1 MPERND
7 HVSELTRD
15 AQADD
20 AKLRILAKLQNLF
33 SNMSV
38 GGFIAMPILILPI
51 FFIDGLAETIFPV
64 VAMFIIF
71 GLIIGGA
78 VGGWLTDRSAKKLAA
93 AYTPSVLARV
103 MDHLDE
109 YDRNATVSRRYLEED
124 LVEKMRGEVRRL
136 ADVLERLEV
145 VTA

>member
-1 MPERND
+1 MN
-7 HVSELTRD
+7 ELTRD

-20 AKLRILAKLQNLF
+20 AKLRILAKLRNLF

-78 VGGWLTDRSAKKLAA
+78 VGAGSPTAAPRSSPPR
-93 AYTPSVLARV
+93 TPRPCSRASWTISTSTT
-103 MDHLDE
+103 
-109 YDRNATVSRRYLEED
+109 ATPP
-124 LVEKMRGEVRRL
+124 
-136 ADVLERLEV
+136 
-145 VTA
+145 

>member
-1 MPERND
+1 MND
-7 HVSELTRD
+7 LTRD

-71 GLIIGGA
+71 GLIIIVRIDYSCHFQQKGIGHFLA
-78 VGGWLTDRSAKKLAA
+78 FFHCPCDFYSEGVVRCLKVGPVFV
-93 AYTPSVLARV
+93 YQARV
-103 MDHLDE
+103 FF
-109 YDRNATVSRRYLEED
+109 SQQ
-124 LVEKMRGEVRRL
+124 
-136 ADVLERLEV
+136 
-145 VTA
+145 

>member
-1 MPERND
+1 M
-7 HVSELTRD
+7 SELTRD